1 MQCQSEM
8 MEILSAPAVLLR
20 NRPFGSLDPED
31 LKGLR
36 EWVTAKRIAEIK
48 TQENYT
54 SLYYAPWRIG

>member
-8 MEILSAPAVLLR
+8 QMMLLAPAVLLH
-20 NRPFGSLDPED
+20 PFGAIDPED

-36 EWVTAKRIAEIK
+36 EWVTTKRIEESK
-48 TQENYT
+48 TKENYS

>member
-20 NRPFGSLDPED
+20 AFDSVDPED

-36 EWVTAKRIAEIK
+36 EWVTAKRIEEIK
-48 TQENYT
+48 TKVDNT